1 MTRTI
6 RLADGSRLTPTSHD
20 LYRWSANECS
30 VRYVL
35 DTGDV
40 IDADTGDVLAR
51 LAIEAG
57 KGTPSKAARAA
68 ATTSDTGNR
77 FGIINGFVD
86 VSMHRLHG
94 TAVKVWLVLWRDTRN
109 GTARAGLGDIARR
122 AGVNAR
128 SARRAVQTLTA
139 AGVLRLVRRGGIGRG
154 PNVYTVIGLPT
165 TQQHGANGTPVA
177 PD

>member
-35 DTGDV
+35 DTGEV
-40 IDADTGDVLAR
+40 IDADTCDVLAR
-51 LAIEAG
+51 VAVEAG
-57 KGTPSKAARAA
+57 KGTPGKAPRAA
-68 ATTSDTGNR
+68 ATTSETGNR

-122 AGVNAR
+122 AGVNVR
-128 SARRAVQTLTA
+128 SARRAIHSLAA
-139 AGVLRLVRRGGIGRG
+139 AGVLRVVRRGGIGRG
-154 PNVYTVIGLPT
+154 PNVYTVSGLPDP
-165 TQQHGANGTPVA
+165 QQDGTKRTPVA
-177 PD
+177 HD